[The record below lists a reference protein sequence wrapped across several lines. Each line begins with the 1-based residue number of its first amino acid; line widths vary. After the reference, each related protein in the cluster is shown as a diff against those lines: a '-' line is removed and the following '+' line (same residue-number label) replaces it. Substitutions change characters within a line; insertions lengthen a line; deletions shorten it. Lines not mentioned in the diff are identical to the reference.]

1 MHLPEPQH
9 RLFLQWLIFF
19 STVFVLLVFVWYR
32 GGFHFILASDSTR
45 ITLFIGLIFFVALGH
60 GALRAWRV
68 SCELNHLSAFANKG
82 DWVPSSSVVGSYLNH
97 QNLNDEEQGEKRLD
111 DVLSE
116 RMRGPQEI
124 GWFLS
129 GLLVKLGLLG
139 TVIGFIF
146 MLGSVADLE
155 SLDISDAQDLIQRM
169 TKGMGVALVTTL
181 VGLTASMITGFQYLM
196 IDRGADRLISGAY
209 LLASEKRAARA
220 SKP

>member
-1 MHLPEPQH
+1 MHAPEPRH

-19 STVFVLLVFVWYR
+19 STVIVGLVFIWLQ
-32 GGFHFILASDSTR
+32 GGFHFVIASDSTH
-45 ITLFIGLIFFVALGH
+45 ITLFIALIFVISFGH

-68 SCELNHLSAFANKG
+68 SCELNDLQALETKQGNVAPQSI
-82 DWVPSSSVVGSYLNH
+82 VGAYLKH
-97 QNLNDEEQGEKRLD
+97 QSLEQEEQGPVRLD

-139 TVIGFIF
+139 TVIGFIY

-155 SLDISDAQDLIQRM
+155 SLDISDAQELIQRM

-181 VGLTASMITGFQYLM
+181 VGLVASMISGFQYLM

-209 LLASEKRAARA
+209 LLASEQRRVGVRK
-220 SKP
+220 